1 MDFKTFSREFMNIGC
16 WNLDSSN
23 RYYIENRPLRLYDGE
38 IEQYTKKFTSLK
50 EMWDYCYDGEHKVSD
65 ALANLEAFELWFDE

>member
-1 MDFKTFSREFMNIGC
+1 MDFKTFSREFMSVVS
-16 WNLDSSN
+16 WPLDSEE
-23 RYYIENRPLRLYDGE
+23 RYMISRKPLRLWDSE
-38 IEQYTKKFTSLK
+38 KEQYTKKFTSLK